1 MSEHGGHGHEHGH
14 GGHAGHA
21 DVYRRRFWIT
31 LILAVPVV
39 VYSEMIQDWFGFT
52 APQFPGD
59 GLVAPVLGT
68 VIFVYGG
75 WVFLAGALDELRGRA
90 PGMMLLVSLAISV
103 AFVAS
108 VLSELGA
115 IDLEF
120 WWELSALIVV
130 MLFGHWQEMK
140 ALGQA
145 RGALTALAELLP
157 DVAER
162 IRDGETERVALD
174 VLETGDVV
182 LVRPGGRVPADG
194 EIVAG
199 RAELDESMITGES
212 RPVARAEGDSVT
224 AGTVATDSAVRV
236 RVTAVGE
243 DTALAG
249 IQRLVAE
256 AQESRSRTQA
266 IADRA
271 AALLFYVAVGAALVT
286 FAVWM
291 LLGDGEEAVISTVT
305 VLVISCPHALG
316 LAIPL
321 VIAISTSLAAR
332 NGILVKDRLSLER
345 SRLVDVVLFDKTG
358 TTQCSR
364 KPQRSSRRASIR
376 SRARS

>member
-108 VLSELGA
+108 VLSELGV

-120 WWELSALIVV
+120 WWELSALVVV

-162 IRDGETERVALD
+162 VRDGETERVPLDAL
-174 VLETGDVV
+174 EIGDVV

-194 EIVAG
+194 EIVA
-199 RAELDESMITGES
+199 
-212 RPVARAEGDSVT
+212 
-224 AGTVATDSAVRV
+224 
-236 RVTAVGE
+236 
-243 DTALAG
+243 
-249 IQRLVAE
+249 
-256 AQESRSRTQA
+256 
-266 IADRA
+266 
-271 AALLFYVAVGAALVT
+271 
-286 FAVWM
+286 
-291 LLGDGEEAVISTVT
+291 
-305 VLVISCPHALG
+305 
-316 LAIPL
+316 
-321 VIAISTSLAAR
+321 
-332 NGILVKDRLSLER
+332 
-345 SRLVDVVLFDKTG
+345 
-358 TTQCSR
+358 
-364 KPQRSSRRASIR
+364 
-376 SRARS
+376 